1 MYIFSKYVYICHNL
15 IQWKTLSPQD
25 NFIASIPPIIFPW
38 IFLNKMIAE
47 KKKQI
52 RFRKWFYNQLKRLS
66 LTVFET
72 EDEEYEA
79 IQKYGRGIWETTQ
92 YDKTFS
98 KDDLIIIG
106 TIAQD
111 FVAFIK

>member
-1 MYIFSKYVYICHNL
+1 MEN
-15 IQWKTLSPQD
+15 TLTTRQLHREYSFNHIYLD
-25 NFIASIPPIIFPW
+25 
-38 IFLNKMIAE
+38 FLNKMIAE
-47 KKKQI
+47 KQKQI

-92 YDKTFS
+92 YDKNFS
-98 KDDLIIIG
+98 KNDLIIIR

-111 FVAFIK
+111 FGAFDY